1 MVEVLNT
8 LTLPTRYGV
17 LTVPADDLVIGRSLA
32 TYGEWAQREIEFLL
46 HFIKA
51 GDTVL
56 DVGACFG
63 THSLAFSER
72 VGQAGRVLA
81 FEASPKNFPLLE
93 KNCQTRRGGRIKP
106 IQAVVAQA
114 DSLEFRFRNDDQNR
128 GGSSFDAVASADACE
143 GSDAITVKSR
153 SIDGLALDR
162 VDFIKIDVEGM
173 EWEVIAGALATIQRC
188 APYIFFEVNFIEEGR
203 RTIELLRG
211 GDYLFFGLLCDPFN
225 PDNFYGAVQRI
236 FGEGRECG
244 VLAVAKA
251 RHHEV
256 EEIILAHRLAAIETA
271 DDLALLLMNKPQYV
285 RSDITR
291 ERAART
297 LRVPAIVANAC
308 GAEQTR
314 QELAEL
320 RESKPVF
327 ERELT
332 ALSDRNRNLDGELH
346 RLRADLLARDR
357 ESDALSKLNRTFE
370 NELNLLRAANGA
382 VEQELVTLKGVGS
395 QLERELLLLRQEK
408 ADRDREFTALHATHQ
423 KTEQELQFSREEK
436 SSLDQECVAL
446 KSSASILEGELHQA
460 RDWNSALEQ
469 DLQLLRD
476 AKACLE
482 QECVALNSSSA
493 KLEDDFRRARDGNS
507 ALERDLQLSRG
518 ETSSLERERAALKSS
533 IGNLEDDLT
542 QLRDWKRALERKL
555 ESLDKMNRV
564 SHDALEAALAER
576 REELD
581 AAINAKERCDVEIE
595 RLGSLIVMA
604 KKLAR
609 RADTFPF
616 VLYFGRKRKYKSIL
630 GALQSA
636 SVPRE
641 TQEAGAGLPEG

>member
-1 MVEVLNT
+1 MAEEFNT

-17 LTVPADDLVIGRSLA
+17 LKVPAGDLVIGRSLA

-81 FEASPKNFPLLE
+81 FEASPRNFPFLE
-93 KNCQTRRGGRIKP
+93 KNCQACHAGRIKP

-114 DSLEFRFRNDDQNR
+114 DSLAFQFRNDDQNR

-143 GSDAITVKSR
+143 GRDAIVVKSR
-153 SIDGLALDR
+153 SIDGLVLDR

-173 EWEVIAGALATIQRC
+173 ECEVIAGALATLQRC

-225 PDNFYGAVQRI
+225 PDNFYGAVERI

-244 VLAVAKA
+244 VLAVPKA

-285 RSDITR
+285 LSDITR

-308 GAEQTR
+308 GVEETR

-327 ERELT
+327 EREL
-332 ALSDRNRNLDGELH
+332 ASVSDRNRNLDGELH
-346 RLRADLLARDR
+346 RLRADLLARGR

-382 VEQELVTLKGVGS
+382 VEQEIVTLKDVGS
-395 QLERELLLLRQEK
+395 QLERELRLLRQEK
-408 ADRDREFTALHATHQ
+408 LDRDREFTALDATHQ
-423 KTEQELQFSREEK
+423 TTQQELQRSREEK
-436 SSLDQECVAL
+436 SSLEQECVTL
-446 KSSASILEGELHQA
+446 KSSAAILEGELHQA
-460 RDWNSALEQ
+460 RDWNSALDQ

-476 AKACLE
+476 AKASLE
-482 QECVALNSSSA
+482 QECVTLKSSSA
-493 KLEDDFRRARDGNS
+493 ILEDDLRRARD
-507 ALERDLQLSRG
+507 DLQLSRG
-518 ETSSLERERAALKSS
+518 ETSSLERECAALKSS
-533 IGNLEDDLT
+533 IGNLEEDLN

-555 ESLDKMNRV
+555 ESLDKMSRV
-564 SHDALEAALAER
+564 SHDALEAARAER
-576 REELD
+576 QEEID
-581 AAINAKERCDVEIE
+581 AARDAKERCDVEIE

-609 RADTFPF
+609 RAGTFPF
-616 VLYFGRKRKYKSIL
+616 ALYFGRKHKYKSIL

-636 SVPRE
+636 SVPGE
-641 TQEAGAGLPEG
+641 TQGTEAGLPEA